1 MFFVKDMA
9 SKNHFEIKIEYPE
22 ETNGFQVDQDTDYSF
37 SLHEFQSES
46 LSEVGRKLNIDWG
59 GWWPEVEIVIIQK

>member
-1 MFFVKDMA
+1 MA
-9 SKNHFEIKIEYPE
+9 SKNHFEIKNEYPE

-46 LSEVGRKLNIDWG
+46 LSEVGRKLNID
-59 GWWPEVEIVIIQK
+59 